1 MKKLILI
8 AIIGLGIMSCTSQNI
23 NENMDLPTE
32 WKHTTNIYEVNLRQ
46 YTTEGTIKAFE
57 KEMPRL
63 KKMGVK
69 TLWFMPLTPIAQQ
82 NKKGTLG
89 SQYAAAD
96 YTSINPEFGTMD
108 DFKNMVNEAHRLGFK
123 VIIDWVAN
131 HTGWD
136 HVWTK
141 THPEFYLKDP
151 DGKFHIASGMDDII
165 ELDYKNQEMRLA
177 MIDAMKFWVKE
188 TNIDG
193 FRCDLAAWVEA
204 DFWQQARP
212 ELEKLKPLFWLGE
225 FDELENP
232 EHGKVFDASYSWK
245 WMHKSAD
252 YYKNNEPINELTD
265 LLKKYSAIGDSSM
278 RAWFTSNHDENSW
291 NGTEYEK
298 YGDITKPMAVFSAT
312 WNGIP
317 LLYSGQELPNLK
329 RLEFFEKDPI
339 EWNGKYEMADFYRI
353 LLDLKSTNPALRGG
367 DPAVSTYLLN
377 TTANDKILAYVRKN
391 GKDEVLIVL
400 NFSKEPVNFSIQDE
414 HLSGSF
420 RNVFDGSKRDF
431 STGKDF
437 NFKVSDFAVF
447 EK

>member
-1 MKKLILI
+1 VLLNRTIYGIEFCSTPLKKH
-8 AIIGLGIMSCTSQNI
+8 QKD
-23 NENMDLPTE
+23 MDLPTE

-46 YTTEGTIKAFE
+46 YTQEGTFKAFE

-63 KKMGVK
+63 KNMGVK
-69 TLWFMPLTPIAQQ
+69 TLWFMPVTPIAQL
-82 NKKGTLG
+82 NKKGSLG
-89 SQYAAAD
+89 SQYAASD
-96 YTSINPEFGTMD
+96 YTTINPEFGTMD
-108 DFKNMVNEAHRLGFK
+108 EFKHMVNEAHRLGFK

-151 DGKFHIASGMDDII
+151 DGSFHKASGMDDII
-165 ELDYKNQEMRLA
+165 ELDYKNQEMRKA

-193 FRCDLAAWVEA
+193 FRCDLASWVEL
-204 DFWQQARP
+204 DFWIEARP
-212 ELEKLKPLFWLGE
+212 EVEKLKPLFFIGE
-225 FDELENP
+225 YDEIENP
-232 EHGKVFDASYSWK
+232 DYGKIFDASYSWK

-252 YYKNNEPINELTD
+252 YYKKNEPLSELID
-265 LLKKYSAIGDSSM
+265 LLKQYSAIGDSSM
-278 RAWFTSNHDENSW
+278 RAWFTTNHDENSW
-291 NGTEYEK
+291 NGTEFEK
-298 YGDITKPMAVFSAT
+298 YGDITLPMAVYSAT

-329 RLEFFEKDPI
+329 RLEFFEKDVI
-339 EWNGKYEMADFYRI
+339 DWNGKYEMADFYKT
-353 LLDLKSTNPALRGG
+353 LLNLKSSNPALRGG

-391 GKDEVLIVL
+391 GQDEVLVVL
-400 NFSKEPVNFSIQDE
+400 NFSKDPVNFTIQDE
-414 HLSGSF
+414 NVNGTF
-420 RNVFDGSKRDF
+420 NNVFDKTKRDF
-431 STGKDF
+431 SEGKDF